1 MFKGD
6 NSGWVHGKASRI
18 SLVAG
23 STLRRH
29 YGRLCSAKNEMEPD
43 TSIIAPPLR
52 RVADLP
58 GPRGVPVFGNL
69 LQIDTPRFHQQLEQ
83 WCEKYGPFYKLKFGK
98 RPAVIVGDHQV
109 IAAILRDRPDGF
121 RRTTRLNEI
130 WNEMGLPTGV
140 FGASGD
146 MWRSQ
151 RRMVMAGF
159 DPAHVKNYFPSLLN
173 VARRLGGRWQSAAQQ
188 GRSID
193 LQADL
198 MRYTVD
204 TIAGLA
210 FGAEVNTLESDE
222 DVIQKHLDKL
232 LPALMRRVLAPLPIW
247 RWFRTSADRQLE
259 RSIVEVKAA
268 VTGFI
273 EQARARM
280 RADPSLRENPRN
292 LLEAMIA
299 AADEPDSGIDDQQVV
314 GNVFTMLLAGEDTT
328 ANTIAWMIYL
338 LWRNPNALA
347 RATQEVRQIAGNAAA
362 PTLEQMSKLDFIE
375 ACANETMRLKP
386 VATQLAMQALR
397 DTTIGDVQISENT
410 VVICVMRRDSVSD
423 SHMPRA
429 ANFEPDRWLNEGSP
443 GLEANTAKRISM
455 PFGAGPRICPGRY
468 LALLEIKMAMAI
480 LLGRFDIE
488 SVATPDGLEAQE
500 RLSLTMAPVGLRM
513 RLCERTSRPVSNA

>member
-1 MFKGD
+1 MET
-6 NSGWVHGKASRI
+6 NTAS
-18 SLVAG
+18 
-23 STLRRH
+23 
-29 YGRLCSAKNEMEPD
+29 
-43 TSIIAPPLR
+43 TSVPRALR

-83 WCEKYGPFYKLKFGK
+83 WCRDYGPFYKLKLGK
-98 RPAVIVGDHQV
+98 RPAVVVGDHAV

-121 RRTTRLNEI
+121 RRTARLNEI

-146 MWRSQ
+146 VWRSQ

-159 DPAHVKNYFPSLLN
+159 DPAHVKDYFPSLLK
-173 VARRLGGRWQSAAQQ
+173 VAQRLGGRWQSAAQQ
-188 GRSID
+188 GRAID

-210 FGAEVNTLESDE
+210 FGAEVNTLESNE
-222 DVIQKHLDKL
+222 DVIQKHLDKI
-232 LPALMRRVLAPLPIW
+232 LPAMMRRVLSPLPFW
-247 RWFRTSADRQLE
+247 RWWRSSADRQLE
-259 RSIVEVKAA
+259 RSIIEVKAA

-280 RADPSLRENPRN
+280 QADGGLRERPHN

-299 AADEPDSGIDDQQVV
+299 AADAPDSGIDDQQVV

-328 ANTIAWMIYL
+328 ANTVAWMIYL
-338 LWRNPNALA
+338 LWRNPKALA

-386 VATQLAMQALR
+386 VATQLAMQALY
-397 DTTIGDVQISENT
+397 DTTIGDVQITENT
-410 VVICVMRRDSVSD
+410 VVICVMRRDSVSE
-423 SHMPRA
+423 SHVARA
-429 ANFEPDRWLNEGSP
+429 AKFEPERWLNEGGP
-443 GLEANTAKRISM
+443 GLEATAAKRISM

-468 LALLEIKMAMAI
+468 LALREMKMAMAV

-488 SVATPDGLEAQE
+488 RVDTPDGLEAQE
-500 RLSLTMAPVGLRM
+500 RLSLTMAPVGLTM
-513 RLCERTSRPVSNA
+513 RLRERALKSPPSP